1 MLLMTMNGLWNMNA
15 RVCQCSVCCCHTRQ
29 AKPRQAE
36 LRQPHAQAF
45 DIRLQTGLS
54 PAKNPPRE
62 SVNRMHMTKFWQMVD
77 RSIIFGPPSAQGLFP
92 CPAKFDKHSKNRDGS
107 TCGDH
112 LANLNLTNLR
122 IVLLFRTLPLC
133 SALLMARTN
142 VGETQGLGCSL
153 LVSGLPSSFDKRFI
167 IDDFP
172 PPPAWTC
179 FPTLSLPSSLSSPSF
194 PLLPPTAIS
203 HKSL

>member
-1 MLLMTMNGLWNMNA
+1 MSSNMSTCQLSCTLQLVCLLTSKKHLKVRWLFANSLLMTMNGLWNMNA

-62 SVNRMHMTKFWQMVD
+62 SVNRMHMTKFWLMVD

-92 CPAKFDKHSKNRDGS
+92 CRPNS
-107 TCGDH
+107 TSIPKT
-112 LANLNLTNLR
+112 AT
-122 IVLLFRTLPLC
+122 VVPVAT
-133 SALLMARTN
+133 T
-142 VGETQGLGCSL
+142 
-153 LVSGLPSSFDKRFI
+153 
-167 IDDFP
+167 
-172 PPPAWTC
+172 W
-179 FPTLSLPSSLSSPSF
+179 PT
-194 PLLPPTAIS
+194 
-203 HKSL
+203 